1 MVNDTFR
8 IFPENFEKFKQ
19 LLKTVLKIPEKF
31 ENQDTLDFTLIEM
44 IFIIIQVLVTNV
56 DGFYHI
62 HLKEIVFESTP
73 KSKSHPQTEM
83 RGLLF

>member
-8 IFPENFEKFKQ
+8 IFLENFEKFKQ